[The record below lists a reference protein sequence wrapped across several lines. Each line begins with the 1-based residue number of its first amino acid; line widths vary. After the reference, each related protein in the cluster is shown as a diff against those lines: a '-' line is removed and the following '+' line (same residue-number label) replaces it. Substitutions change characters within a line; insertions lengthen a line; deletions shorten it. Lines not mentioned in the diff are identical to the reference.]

1 MEYLRNKLIE
11 CLIKNI
17 QQKMGVC
24 FRSLTEVI
32 KKIIPGILI
41 VIPGMQN
48 KIRKGEEY
56 AHITF
61 PETNSPI

>member
-1 MEYLRNKLIE
+1 
-11 CLIKNI
+11 
-17 QQKMGVC
+17 MGVC